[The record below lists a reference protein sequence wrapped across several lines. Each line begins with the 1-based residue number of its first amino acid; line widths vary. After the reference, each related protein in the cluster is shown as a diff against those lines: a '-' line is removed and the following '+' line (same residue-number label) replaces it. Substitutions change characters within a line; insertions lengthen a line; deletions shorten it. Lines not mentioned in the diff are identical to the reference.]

1 MNKLFVIVMTAAAA
15 ALATGQVGA
24 APTQSQ
30 PAWHAPMLP
39 PKAPAAP
46 PVWHAP
52 MLPPKPIAIPPVV
65 IQPAPKVD
73 LKDLTPKV
81 DYTKPPQIPKDQVQF
96 PSVAPLPEQKEP
108 SGGAIL
114 VPDGKGGVHGGG
126 SINTKDGTIV
136 HGTGSVDGRGNGYGE
151 IGVIVNPLPASPKTA
166 TPEDEMPEGR

>member
-1 MNKLFVIVMTAAAA
+1 VIPHPINPLVI
-15 ALATGQVGA
+15 
-24 APTQSQ
+24 P
-30 PAWHAPMLP
+30 HPMP
-39 PKAPAAP
+39 
-46 PVWHAP
+46 
-52 MLPPKPIAIPPVV
+52 PIAIPHPAPPPVV